1 MNIQWYPGHMASA
14 KRQMEENLKL
24 IDLVIEVLDA
34 RLPGASR
41 NPDIDRMARDKLRL
55 LILTKED
62 LADPSATAGWRKAFS
77 EKGLTALSV
86 DARDTGCAA
95 RIKAAIRE
103 LSKEKRERDLKR
115 GIKNRPVR
123 AMIAGIPNCGKSTL
137 INLLAGKKRAKTG
150 NKPGVTRGKQWISL
164 GKELEL
170 LDTPGILWPKF
181 EDKEA
186 GLYLA
191 FVGSIKDDI
200 LDTGELSVHLLDHI
214 VHNNL
219 TLLENR
225 YGGTFSG
232 MTGDQILREIAKLR
246 GFMLPGGEADTE
258 RCSRMLLDEFR
269 SGTIGR
275 ITLEY
280 PEKQRENTDQI
291 EETVE

>member
-1 MNIQWYPGHMASA
+1 MNIQWYPGHMALA

-62 LADPSATAGWRKAFS
+62 LADASATALWRKAFTHQ
-77 EKGLTALSV
+77 GLYSLSV
-86 DARDTGCAA
+86 DARDTGCAG
-95 RIKAAIRE
+95 RIKGAIRE
-103 LSKEKRERDLKR
+103 LSKEKRERDFKR

-137 INLLAGKKRAKTG
+137 INVLAGKKRAKTG
-150 NKPGVTRGKQWISL
+150 NKPGVTRGKQWIAL

-191 FVGSIKDDI
+191 YVGSIRDDI
-200 LDTGELSVHLLDHI
+200 LDTGELSIHLLDHI
-214 VHNNL
+214 AHNNL
-219 TLLENR
+219 SLLENR
-225 YGGTFSG
+225 YGGSFSG
-232 MTGDQILREIAKLR
+232 MSGDQILREIAKLR
-246 GFMLPGGEADTE
+246 GFILQGGEPDTE

-269 SGTIGR
+269 SGMIGR

-280 PEKQRENTDQI
+280 PGNAFAGVSVD
-291 EETVE
+291 